1 MNRFATRLGA
11 GAWLGALLL
20 FPTAALAVPFT
31 LTNLV
36 EPCNVGATRSCV
48 KIADTVSATWP
59 DPTTFQVQYDLEG
72 AVGDVVPLEII
83 DLFIPT
89 LVGSGVID
97 VFTITS
103 PVVGTFDQ
111 SNGFIELSFDMFI
124 TRNGASSSE
133 FTYSM
138 STGTE
143 SDSCNGVGPIDI
155 PGSNHNPVTN
165 AVAIVGIQCV
175 DIAPPGSPVADDQ
188 FVMMSLMGTV
198 PVPHPVPSLGSWGIA
213 LLVTAILATGRSACS
228 RTRRSAGDLGA
239 GTRG

>member
-11 GAWLGALLL
+11 GASLGALLL
-20 FPTAALAVPFT
+20 FPTAALAVPFA

-48 KIADTVSATWP
+48 KIGDTVSETWP
-59 DPTTFQVQYDLEG
+59 DPTTFDLQYDLG
-72 AVGDVVPLEII
+72 SAVGDLVPFEIT

-103 PVVGTFDQ
+103 PVVGTFDV

-124 TRNGASSSE
+124 TRNGASSSG
-133 FTYSM
+133 FPYSM

-143 SDSCNGVGPIDI
+143 SDSCNGVGPINI
-155 PGSNHNPVTN
+155 PGSNHNPATN

-175 DIAPPGSPVADDQ
+175 DISPAGSPSADDQ

-198 PVPHPVPSLGSWGIA
+198 SAPVPEPSTLLMLGPG
-213 LLVTAILATGRSACS
+213 LVAMASMA
-228 RTRRSAGDLGA
+228 RRKRR
-239 GTRG
+239 RG

>member
-11 GAWLGALLL
+11 GASLGALLL
-20 FPTAALAVPFT
+20 FPTAALAVPFA

-48 KIADTVSATWP
+48 KIGDTVSETWP
-59 DPTTFQVQYDLEG
+59 DGDL
-72 AVGDVVPLEII
+72 VPFEIT

-103 PVVGTFDQ
+103 PVVGTFDV

-124 TRNGASSSE
+124 TRNGASSSG
-133 FTYSM
+133 FPYSM

-143 SDSCNGVGPIDI
+143 SDSCNGVGPINI
-155 PGSNHNPVTN
+155 PGSNHNPATN

-175 DIAPPGSPVADDQ
+175 DISPAGSPSADDQ

-198 PVPHPVPSLGSWGIA
+198 SAPVPEPSTLLMLGPG
-213 LLVTAILATGRSACS
+213 LVAMASMA
-228 RTRRSAGDLGA
+228 RRKRR
-239 GTRG
+239 RG